1 MADSMFHV
9 AVEDGRGE
17 YTGFVDDAL
26 RMCTIQVVMQ
36 LLMVAQGSA
45 SLNLDF
51 MVYLLQVMVGVA
63 VYWLVVRRLVAVRS
77 GRARSK
83 KMYP

>member
-1 MADSMFHV
+1 MFNFAV
-9 AVEDGRGE
+9 ADGRGE
-17 YTGFVDDAL
+17 YVGFVEDAL

-45 SLNLDF
+45 ALNLDF

-63 VYWLVVRRLVAVRS
+63 VYWLIVRRLVNVS
-77 GRARSK
+77 DGGTRSK
-83 KMYP
+83 KMWGGV